1 MKLKIA
7 VLPGDGIGPE
17 VTNQSIKVLNC
28 IADKY
33 NHKVELTEGLVGAI
47 AIDVTQTHSV
57 KLQLHGIAVQKNL
70 KQEDLTLIKQLLQ
83 LKQLRKC

>member
-33 NHKVELTEGLVGAI
+33 NHKIELTEGLVGGAI
-47 AIDVTQTHSV
+47 KA
-57 KLQLHGIAVQKNL
+57 AVSRALN
-70 KQEDLTLIKQLLQ
+70 
-83 LKQLRKC
+83 